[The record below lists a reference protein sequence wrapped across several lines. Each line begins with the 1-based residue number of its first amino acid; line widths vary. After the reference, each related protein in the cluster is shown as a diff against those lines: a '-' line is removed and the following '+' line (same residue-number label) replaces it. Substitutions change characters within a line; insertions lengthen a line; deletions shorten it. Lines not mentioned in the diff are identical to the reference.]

1 MSEVEGRE
9 LINKGFIK
17 CEMLGSVVFL
27 GKLTEVMMLC
37 LSVRLVEFEG
47 TKLVTLVMRGREKIL
62 LEFKK

>member
-17 CEMLGSVVFL
+17 CEMLGRVVFL

-47 TKLVTLVMRGREKIL
+47 TKLGKEHAT
-62 LEFKK
+62 

>member
-37 LSVRLVEFEG
+37 LTVRLVEFEG
-47 TKLVTLVMRGREKIL
+47 TKLVTLL
-62 LEFKK
+62 YQFFQEFLNYIFL